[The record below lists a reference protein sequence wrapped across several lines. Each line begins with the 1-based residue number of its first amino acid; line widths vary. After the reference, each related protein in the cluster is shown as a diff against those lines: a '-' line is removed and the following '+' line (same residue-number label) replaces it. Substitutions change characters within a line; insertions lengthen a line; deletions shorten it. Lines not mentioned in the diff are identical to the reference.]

1 MTGLPA
7 SESREITEHR
17 PRDFQTN
24 LDASCNVQPEKT
36 SKFTETDHSLA
47 SSLAKFV
54 RRSTRKSTRNSMQN
68 RSRERLGAPKIDSEP
83 VPGASRDAPWQPR
96 ASRWRLGSV
105 SGASWGVLGAP
116 WERPETLQGRP
127 GTPERA
133 PGSVRERPE
142 ATKIDAK
149 SRPGAKKSI
158 CFRAVRSRSVVG
170 AIFRRF
176 SSIFGFFVKSANPPK
191 YCACQQKQRFGPSRR
206 ESSRSRDVTSKNL
219 ENRPENRSE
228 IVENCL
234 SECLGRPLGSPE
246 APEKPDFPANPE
258 FPRHADAGMAD
269 P

>member
-68 RSRERLGAPKIDSEP
+68 RSRERLGASKIDSKS

-96 ASRWRLGSV
+96 ASRWRPGSV
-105 SGASWGVLGAP
+105 SGGLGGSSA
-116 WERPETLQGRP
+116 RPGSIRRLQGRP

-149 SRPGAKKSI
+149 SCPGAKKS
-158 CFRAVRSRSVVG
+158 FFFARFVRAASSER
-170 AIFRRF
+170 FFDDFHRF
-176 SSIFGFFVKSANPPK
+176 SVFS
-191 YCACQQKQRFGPSRR
+191 
-206 ESSRSRDVTSKNL
+206 
-219 ENRPENRSE
+219 
-228 IVENCL
+228 
-234 SECLGRPLGSPE
+234 
-246 APEKPDFPANPE
+246 
-258 FPRHADAGMAD
+258 
-269 P
+269 

>member
-116 WERPETLQGRP
+116 WERPETLQGGP
-127 GTPERA
+127 GTPERV

-149 SRPGAKKSI
+149 SRPGAEKSI
-158 CFRAVRSRSVVG
+158 FVFARFVRAASSERFLDDFHRVSV
-170 AIFRRF
+170 F
-176 SSIFGFFVKSANPPK
+176 S
-191 YCACQQKQRFGPSRR
+191 
-206 ESSRSRDVTSKNL
+206 
-219 ENRPENRSE
+219 
-228 IVENCL
+228 
-234 SECLGRPLGSPE
+234 
-246 APEKPDFPANPE
+246 
-258 FPRHADAGMAD
+258 
-269 P
+269 